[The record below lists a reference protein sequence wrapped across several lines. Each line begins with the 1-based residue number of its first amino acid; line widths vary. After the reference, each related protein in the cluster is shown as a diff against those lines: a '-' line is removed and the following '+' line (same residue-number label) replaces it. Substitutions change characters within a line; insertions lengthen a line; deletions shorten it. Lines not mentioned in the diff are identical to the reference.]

1 MYKDLENS
9 QIVLLSTGLQLFTTK
24 WTGFLTRCLKR
35 IILKKRENRLSFVLF
50 AFNWFLTSISSF
62 GCFVFTTEILWKGR
76 GRLPMSM
83 VFFCKYDNDT
93 AGWPRRRVER
103 STINE
108 HDMLALH
115 LNINV
120 AWWTR
125 KWRFFDELSSG
136 DYCLW
141 IDLHFFFE
149 KRFFHIFVSIVFY

>member
-1 MYKDLENS
+1 MKIS
-9 QIVLLSTGLQLFTTK
+9 RCRKIWKIPKSFPFPPRLQLLTTK

-50 AFNWFLTSISSF
+50 AVQLIFNQHLFLRLHVSCSEISS
-62 GCFVFTTEILWKGR
+62 R
-76 GRLPMSM
+76 GREGRDRLPSM
-83 VFFCKYDNDT
+83 VFLCKYDNDT
-93 AGWPRRRVER
+93 AGWPRRRVEW

-141 IDLHFFFE
+141 IDPHFFPS
-149 KRFFHIFVSIVFY
+149 FFFFFL